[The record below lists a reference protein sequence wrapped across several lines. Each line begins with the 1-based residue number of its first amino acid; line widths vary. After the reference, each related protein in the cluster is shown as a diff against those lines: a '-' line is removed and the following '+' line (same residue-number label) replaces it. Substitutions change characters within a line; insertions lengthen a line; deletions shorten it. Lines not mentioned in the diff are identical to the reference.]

1 MWRVSGKYCQKCGP
15 LTPHGWHGNSRGRDS
30 GILGLPLW
38 GDGLYLSVEL
48 NALQEKK
55 TTSSWAAVMAINAPS
70 VDVWTRASNL
80 FAIEVGVS
88 PERASGAGEGEHGQ
102 GDGDGHVH
110 ADLHTWIIFFSHFC
124 LYKSAHSHPYSSK
137 TSEQSSSRRW
147 HHYEE
152 VDDDCLMVT
161 GKRKKKTIHILIGSR
176 LRLCNFLCHQA
187 WNQPG
192 KWRPSPRQHFPSIHC
207 WPDEWRTFF
216 HEKLN
221 QCQQELGKHNKE
233 CVLNWC
239 W

>member
-1 MWRVSGKYCQKCGP
+1 MWRVSGKYCPKCGP
-15 LTPHGWHGNSRGRDS
+15 LTPHGWHGNSRGRDG

-48 NALQEKK
+48 DALQEKK

-110 ADLHTWIIFFSHFC
+110 ADLHTWIILFSHFC

-147 HHYEE
+147 HYYEE

-161 GKRKKKTIHILIGSR
+161 GKRKKKQFTFWLVLGCDYAIFSATRREINQENEG
-176 LRLCNFLCHQA
+176 CHQG
-187 WNQPG
+187 NIFHLSIVG
-192 KWRPSPRQHFPSIHC
+192 RMNEEPSSTRNWISA
-207 WPDEWRTFF
+207 
-216 HEKLN
+216 
-221 QCQQELGKHNKE
+221 NK
-233 CVLNWC
+233 N
-239 W
+239 